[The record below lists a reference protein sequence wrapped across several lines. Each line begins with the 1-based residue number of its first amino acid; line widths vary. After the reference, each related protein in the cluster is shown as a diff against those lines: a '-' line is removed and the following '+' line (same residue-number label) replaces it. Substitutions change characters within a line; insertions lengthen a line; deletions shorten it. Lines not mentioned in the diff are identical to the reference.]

1 MLYAKN
7 YSLYG
12 YNDINDFKIVKEYLE
27 LCSIYKSETT
37 VTTYKSSLK
46 IFYIFYVS
54 YLKENNI
61 KCEDYLIKSIDTKT
75 LEAFINFQINKKL
88 SEDVIITRTAGVK
101 DYLKYLSKN
110 KIIDSQKFLDIFSDL
125 KLPKRKIKSQICIK
139 SNEAMRLIEILKKQK
154 DTFLNRRNILIIL
167 LMVNTGIRRKEIAG
181 INPKAINFD
190 DNTITIYKTKNSKPR
205 IVAFSNSIKDIM
217 LNYLKERE
225 EILKKHNRES
235 DNFLIKI
242 NGEDLLVNS
251 VSEIF
256 NRFEKHYNFKI
267 TCHSL
272 RRGFA
277 TDMAEN
283 KTDIYLLSKMMGHEN
298 INTTA
303 SRYIQVFSNTIKEA
317 MNNHPL
323 SKLHLELHSEL
334 NSELNLENKYLENKL
349 KNESKKE
356 IMPNIAKGDEL
367 IWTINLLTQ
376 ELNKLS
382 QALDRKS

>member
-12 YNDINDFKIVKEYLE
+12 YNNINDFNLVKEYLE

-61 KCEDYLIKSIDTKT
+61 KCEEYLIKSFDTKT
-75 LEAFINFQINKKL
+75 LEAFINSQINKKL

-110 KIIDSQKFLDIFSDL
+110 KIIDSQKFLDIFYDL

-154 DTFLNRRNILIIL
+154 DTFLNRRNILMIL
-167 LMVNTGIRRKEIAG
+167 LMSNTGIRRKEIAG
-181 INPKAINFD
+181 INPNAINFN

-205 IVAFSNSIKDIM
+205 IVAFSNSIKDTII
-217 LNYLKERE
+217 NYLKDRE
-225 EILKKHNRES
+225 YILKKHRRES
-235 DNFLIKI
+235 ESFLIKS

-251 VSEIF
+251 VSEVF
-256 NRFEKHYNFKI
+256 NRFEKRYNFKI

-283 KTDIYLLSKMMGHEN
+283 KTDIYLLSKMLGHEN

-323 SKLHLELHSEL
+323 SKLHLK
-334 NSELNLENKYLENKL
+334 NNFKNKL
-349 KNESKKE
+349 KSEMEKE
-356 IMPNIAKGDEL
+356 MTKDSVNRDEL
-367 IWTINLLTQ
+367 VLRINLLTQ

-382 QALDRKS
+382 QELNKEV

>member
-1 MLYAKN
+1 MLYAENNK
-7 YSLYG
+7 LYA
-12 YNDINDFKIVKEYLE
+12 YNNINDFNLVKEYLE

-61 KCEDYLIKSIDTKT
+61 KCENHLIKSIDTKT

-88 SEDVIITRTAGVK
+88 SEDVIITRVAGVK

-110 KIIDSQKFLDIFSDL
+110 KIIDSQKFLDIFDDL

-154 DTFLNRRNILIIL
+154 DTFINRRNILTIL
-167 LMVNTGIRRKEIAG
+167 LLSDTGIRRKEIAG
-181 INPKAINFD
+181 INPKAINFN
-190 DNTITIYKTKNSKPR
+190 DNTITIFKTKGSKPR
-205 IVAFSNSIKDIM
+205 IIGFSKCVKSVM
-217 LNYLKERE
+217 LNYLKDRE
-225 EILKKHNRES
+225 VILKKHNKKS
-235 DNFLIKI
+235 DNLLIKT
-242 NGEDLLVNS
+242 NGDDLLVTS
-251 VSEIF
+251 VSEVF
-256 NRFEKHYNFKI
+256 NRFEKKYHFKI

-283 KTDIYLLSKMMGHEN
+283 KTDIYLLSKMLGHEN
-298 INTTA
+298 IQTTA
-303 SRYIQVFSNTIKEA
+303 SRYIYIFSNTIKEA

-323 SKLHLELHSEL
+323 SKLQNNFSWKSEL
-334 NSELNLENKYLENKL
+334 NFENTNA
-349 KNESKKE
+349 NQIISK
-356 IMPNIAKGDEL
+356 
-367 IWTINLLTQ
+367 INLLM
-376 ELNKLS
+376 EEVNNLS
-382 QALDRKS
+382 KSLQNSISN